1 MEERA
6 IQQKIKETIKIGNEL
21 VSFYNLRK
29 VEDIG
34 MGPIGKYPYS
44 LRILLENVIRNL
56 DGKRIA
62 SEHVF
67 TISKWDSESIEEK
80 EIPFIPSRILL
91 QDFTGIPVMV
101 DLTALRS
108 AMARWNGDPSKINP
122 SMPVDLIIDHS
133 VQVDFFGS
141 KDAMEKNEKMEMD
154 RNKERYT
161 FLKWAQNAFENFR
174 LIPTGKGIC
183 HQINLEYLA
192 KVIHLKKIKE
202 ELIAFPDTLLGTDS
216 HTTMINSL
224 GIVGWGVGGIE
235 AEAVMLNQPYYM
247 LVPKIVGVRL
257 TGKMQENITATD
269 VVLTITRILRDHGV
283 VGKIVE
289 FFGPAL
295 KELSLEDRATIAN
308 MAPEYGATM
317 GFFPTDKETIK
328 YLIKTGREVSQ
339 VNAIEII
346 LKNMGVFHDQ
356 DTFPPEYNEII
367 EINLNEIHPSMA
379 GPKRPQE
386 RVLLRDMK
394 QEFIDHLK
402 TTFNKPNGVKNLSDG
417 KELGHG
423 AVVIAAITSC
433 TNTSNPHVMIGAGL
447 LAKKAVEKG
456 LKVKNHVKT
465 SLAPG
470 SRTVTT
476 YLIKSGLMKYL
487 EDLGF
492 HVVAYGC
499 TTCIGNSGPIDEVL
513 IQEIRE
519 KDLIVSAVLS
529 GNRNFE
535 GRINSN
541 VKANYL
547 ASPPLVIAHA
557 IAGTIAI
564 NLEKDPLGEDKEG
577 KPVYLRDIW
586 PTKKEILEIMN
597 KYLTKEI
604 FQKEYANVF
613 QGWTKW
619 NELNPLLTEIYQWEE
634 NSTYIREP
642 PFFQDFSLEIP
653 PLSDVKNARVL
664 AVLGDS
670 VTTDHISPAGA
681 ILKDSL
687 AGQYLISRGIKPED
701 FNTFGSRRGNHE
713 IMMRGTF
720 ANIRLKNHLVNKEG
734 GWTKYHLT
742 GEIMSIYEAAMNYQ
756 KQNIPLII
764 LAGKDY
770 GMGSSRDW
778 AAKGT
783 QLLGIKAIIAE
794 SYERIHRSNLIGMGV
809 LPLQFKQ
816 GENIQTLNLDGT
828 ETYDILGLPN
838 LTPGKELIVH
848 ALSETGK
855 TLTFSVKARLDTPVE
870 LEYYRNKGILP
881 SILRA
886 KLQEK

>member
-29 VEDIG
+29 IEDIG
-34 MGPIGKYPYS
+34 MENIEKFPYS
-44 LRILLENVIRNL
+44 LRILLENIIRNL
-56 DGKRIA
+56 DGNQIT

-67 TISKWDSESIEEK
+67 TISKWNSESTEEK
-80 EIPFIPSRILL
+80 EIPFIPTRILL

-101 DLTALRS
+101 DLAALRS
-108 AMARWNGDPSKINP
+108 AMTRWNGDPSKINP
-122 SMPVDLIIDHS
+122 CIPVDLIIDHS
-133 VQVDFFGS
+133 IQVDFHGS
-141 KDAMEKNEKMEMD
+141 KEALEKNEKMEME
-154 RNKERYT
+154 RNKERYV

-174 LIPTGKGIC
+174 LIPTSKGIC

-192 KVIHLKKIKE
+192 KIVHLKKIGE
-202 ELIAFPDTLLGTDS
+202 ELFAFPDTLLGTDS

-247 LVPKIVGVRL
+247 LVPKVVGVKL
-257 TGKMQENITATD
+257 IGKLQDNITATD
-269 VVLTITRILRDHGV
+269 VVLNVTRILRNYVV

-289 FFGPAL
+289 FFGPGL
-295 KELSLEDRATIAN
+295 KELTLEDRATIAN

-317 GFFPTDKETIK
+317 GFFPVDEETIR
-328 YLIKTGREVSQ
+328 YLKKTGRKINH
-339 VNAIEII
+339 VNAIEVV
-346 LKNMGVFHDQ
+346 LKKMGLFRDK
-356 DTFPPEYNEII
+356 DTSLPDYNEIL
-367 EINLNEIHPSMA
+367 EIDLSDIHLSMA

-394 QEFIDHLK
+394 QEFINHLK
-402 TTFNKPNGVKNLSDG
+402 TTFNKSNEIKNVSNG
-417 KELGHG
+417 KEFGQG

-456 LKVKNHVKT
+456 LKIKNHVKT

-470 SRTVTT
+470 SRIVTT
-476 YLIKSGLMKYL
+476 YLKKSGLMKYL
-487 EDLGF
+487 EELGF
-492 HVVAYGC
+492 YVVAYGC
-499 TTCIGNSGPIDEVL
+499 TTCIGNSGPINENI
-513 IQEIRE
+513 IQEIKE
-519 KDLIVSAVLS
+519 KDLIVAAVLS

-535 GRINSN
+535 GRINPY

-547 ASPPLVIAHA
+547 ASPPLVIAYA

-564 NLEKDPLGEDKEG
+564 NLEEEPLGKDKKG
-577 KPVYLRDIW
+577 KPIYLRDIW
-586 PTKKEILEIMN
+586 PNKKEILEIMN
-597 KYLTKEI
+597 SYITNEI
-604 FQKEYANVF
+604 FQEEYTNIF
-613 QGWTKW
+613 QGWKTW
-619 NELNPLLTEIYQWEE
+619 NELILPLTNIYQWED

-642 PFFQDFSLEIP
+642 PFFQDFSLRTP
-653 PLSDVKNARVL
+653 PLENIVNARVL

-670 VTTDHISPAGA
+670 ITTDHISPAGA
-681 ILKDSL
+681 IPKESL
-687 AGQYLISRGIKPED
+687 AGQYLISKGIKPED
-701 FNTFGSRRGNHE
+701 FNSYGSRRGNHE
-713 IMMRGTF
+713 VMMRGTF
-720 ANIRLKNHLVNKEG
+720 ANIRLKNHLVSREG

-742 GEIMSIYEAAMNYQ
+742 GEIMPIYEAAMNYQ

-828 ETYDILGLPN
+828 EIYDILGLTN
-838 LTPGKELIVH
+838 LTPGKELTVH
-848 ALSETGK
+848 AHSEIGK
-855 TLTFSVKARLDTPVE
+855 TLTFSVKTRLDTPIE
-870 LEYYRNKGILP
+870 LDYYRNKGILP
-881 SILRA
+881 SILRT
-886 KLQEK
+886 KLKEK